1 MRAPARPPHSL
12 QTGGNTRKLA
22 TPTQTQGNPMTAT
35 FDFSGK
41 TVFVAGGTSGIN
53 LGIARCFARSGAD
66 VAVAS
71 RSQEKVDAAVA
82 ELETLGST
90 ARGYALDVRDAE
102 AVQQAFAAH
111 AEAAGEMDVLVSGA
125 AGNFPAYA
133 NDMSPNGFKAVVD
146 IDLLGSFHVLRAAF
160 PHLRKPGAS
169 VINISAP
176 QAWVAMPMQ
185 SHVCAAKAGVDMLTR
200 TLALEWGAAGIRI
213 NSISPGPIADTE
225 GMRRL
230 APNEALAEQYKQSV
244 PLQRFGTVDEIGQ
257 AALFLSSD
265 AAQYVSGVVLPVDGG
280 WSVAGASAAALAM
293 TRKHGNS

>member
-1 MRAPARPPHSL
+1 
-12 QTGGNTRKLA
+12 
-22 TPTQTQGNPMTAT
+22 MTAT
-35 FDFSGK
+35 FDFSGR

-53 LGIARCFARSGAD
+53 YGIARCFAAAGAQ

-71 RSQEKVDAAVA
+71 RSREKVDAAVA
-82 ELETLGST
+82 GLEELGAT

-102 AVQQAFAAH
+102 AVQKAFAEH
-111 AEAAGEMDVLVSGA
+111 AEAAGDIEVLVSGA
-125 AGNFPAYA
+125 AGNFPAFA

-146 IDLLGSFHVLRAAF
+146 IDLLGSFHVLRAAW
-160 PHLRKPGAS
+160 PYLKKPGAS

-200 TLALEWGAAGIRI
+200 TLALEWGPAGVRI

-230 APNEALAEQYKQSV
+230 APDEAIAERYRKSV
-244 PLQRFGTVDEIGQ
+244 PLQRFGSAEEIGQ

-293 TRKHGNS
+293 TQHKSGQ